1 MIATGLA
8 SALAAVGFQ
17 APAQAE
23 TGIELPLAAF
33 ADLEQ
38 DAASGK
44 VFVSGGATANGV
56 AIVDPGEDEAELI
69 GNLPGASG
77 MAFVG
82 SELFVALAA
91 GDGIAVLDSSTGDE
105 LRRIATR
112 PGTCPAH
119 LAATEA
125 TLYFGYGCD
134 TEWSGGIGAVAL
146 DDPAAEPVYDLQCAA
161 VEPVEACQARFHR
174 APLLRAEGR
183 RLLAGQLSLSQSTV
197 RAYDIE
203 PSLHE
208 RHASDMVGAHLT
220 DLAFGQ
226 AGEFYSAAGSKEFAQ
241 AWGFEDFD
249 RRGSYAVEGGVRALA
264 LSPNG
269 EALAL
274 GTTGVD
280 NDLYLYEPGGAA
292 PLARAA
298 LQARAAAQT
307 WTSYAPSAWRRSTCR
322 IVAVS
327 SSVNWMCRAPLPVR
341 ASESMVT
348 SALSVVTSHPFT
360 GARRSARSRRCSV
373 GSNRRPWRSPER
385 TRREVGQRVPMWIGK
400 TRSASG
406 M

>member
-1 MIATGLA
+1 MTTTTGSMSTRERARASRSAHPRSAIGMIATGLA

-161 VEPVEACQARFHR
+161 VDPAEACQARFHR

-292 PLARAA
+292 PLARFDLCGGRFADRGLEWSADSMRLFAVTTCHTNSAPKLHVIEDPLDLDDEGPDRPPYPKPIVEPPAA
-298 LQARAAAQT
+298 PPR
-307 WTSYAPSAWRRSTCR
+307 PSAT
-322 IVAVS
+322 AHQ
-327 SSVNWMCRAPLPVR
+327 
-341 ASESMVT
+341 E
-348 SALSVVTSHPFT
+348 
-360 GARRSARSRRCSV
+360 
-373 GSNRRPWRSPER
+373 
-385 TRREVGQRVPMWIGK
+385 
-400 TRSASG
+400 
-406 M
+406 